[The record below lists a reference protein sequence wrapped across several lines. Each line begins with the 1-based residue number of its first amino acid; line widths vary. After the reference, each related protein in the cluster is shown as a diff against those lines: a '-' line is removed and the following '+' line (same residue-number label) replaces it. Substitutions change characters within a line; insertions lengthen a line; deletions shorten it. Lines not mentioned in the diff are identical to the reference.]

1 MVEDTHGKSHLSKFP
16 VAHNDIRL
24 EVPFT
29 RTHTRKVDAILRFPI
44 MLLQITQV
52 ISHHRNIGTPVF
64 QADKYPHSYFMYPG
78 LSHTVESIDP
88 PVKFRLHPFRMIDVI
103 ICFVICLLKAN
114 HPIKSGM
121 SKPFILLRF
130 QRHYLYL
137 QIRKV
142 RLGQLQ
148 SPLNIGDPSFCR
160 IFPGHKKQV
169 LERSKLFYSLIFV
182 HNLLFS
188 QDNPRHGIIMIESA
202 IDAKVR
208 TRICNI
214 ERHKHRYS
222 LAETLQS
229 VLLTKPRHDFEV
241 RLCSRR
247 DKRLEVFHIKILF
260 VQSRFHV
267 GCRFRID
274 VVRSFFPRY
283 FFKFF

>member
-1 MVEDTHGKSHLSKFP
+1 
-16 VAHNDIRL
+16 
-24 EVPFT
+24 
-29 RTHTRKVDAILRFPI
+29 
-44 MLLQITQV
+44 
-52 ISHHRNIGTPVF
+52 
-64 QADKYPHSYFMYPG
+64 MYPG

-103 ICFVICLLKAN
+103 ICFVIRLLEAN
-114 HPIKSGM
+114 HPIKPGM
-121 SKPFILLRF
+121 SKPFILLCF

-137 QIRKV
+137 QVRKV

-148 SPLNIGDPSFCR
+148 SPFNIGDPGFCR
-160 IFPGHKKQV
+160 IFPSHKKQV

-188 QDNPRHGIIMIESA
+188 QDNPRHGIIMVESA

-208 TRICNI
+208 TRIGNI
-214 ERHKHRYS
+214 KRHKHRYS

-229 VLLTKPRHDFEV
+229 VLLAKPRHDFKV

-247 DKRLEVFHIKILF
+247 DKRLEVFHIKILL

-274 VVRSFFPRY
+274 VVRGFFPRY